1 MMEHNKSIGLAIRIL
16 SIQIVRSID
25 SAVPKNITGL
35 QGHVIDF
42 IQIESAHTDV
52 FQRDVEIEFN
62 IRRSTATGILQSME
76 KKNLITR
83 EAVPIDARLKKIVLT
98 DKALSIHNQIIQK
111 LTYVEEQLKKNLTDD
126 EINMFF
132 DIVER
137 LSTNISN
144 IK

>member
-1 MMEHNKSIGLAIRIL
+1 MEHNKSIGLAIRIL

>member
-1 MMEHNKSIGLAIRIL
+1 MKHNKSIGLAIRIL

-25 SAVPKNITGL
+25 SVVPRNITGL

-52 FQRDVEIEFN
+52 FQKDVEIEFN

-83 EAVPIDARLKKIVLT
+83 EAVPGDARLKKIVLT

-111 LTYVEEQLKKNLTDD
+111 LASVEEQLKKNLTED
-126 EINMFF
+126 EINTFF
-132 DIVER
+132 DIVEKV
-137 LSTNISN
+137 SKNISN
-144 IK
+144 NK

>member
-1 MMEHNKSIGLAIRIL
+1 MKHNKSIGLAIRML

-25 SAVPKNITGL
+25 SAVPKTITGL

-42 IQIESAHTDV
+42 IQIESAHADV
-52 FQRDVEIEFN
+52 FQKDVEIEFN

-76 KKNLITR
+76 KKDLIRR
-83 EAVPIDARLKKIVLT
+83 ETVPGDARLKKIVLT
-98 DKALSIHNQIIQK
+98 DKALGIHKQIISK
-111 LTYVEEQLKKNLTDD
+111 LAYVEEQFKNNLTED

-137 LSTNISN
+137 VSTNISN

>member
-1 MMEHNKSIGLAIRIL
+1 MDHNKSIGLAIRIL

-52 FQRDVEIEFN
+52 FQKDVEIEFN

-83 EAVPIDARLKKIVLT
+83 EAVPGDARLKKIVLT

-111 LTYVEEQLKKNLTDD
+111 LSYDEEQLKKTLTKE
-126 EINMFF
+126 EISMFF

-137 LSTNISN
+137 VSVNISN